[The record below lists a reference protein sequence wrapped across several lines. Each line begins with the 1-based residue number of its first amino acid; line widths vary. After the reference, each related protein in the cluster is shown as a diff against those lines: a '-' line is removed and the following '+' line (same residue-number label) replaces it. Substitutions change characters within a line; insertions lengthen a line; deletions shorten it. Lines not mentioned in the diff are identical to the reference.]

1 MPAAGGAL
9 KRIHLVEND
18 PIYRTCFAI
27 HRGGHRQKAL
37 DWFCKRIGVGPEP
50 SATPRATPRLPSSPS
65 PAIMCFVIWFHE
77 SIGDVPTADAAV
89 LLLTEALHAALH
101 VMNTIGLE
109 ITDDSEEA
117 LTYYHGYLVR
127 EIHKS
132 LWHERKQN
140 DSSSR
145 EDVPG

>member
-27 HRGGHRQKAL
+27 HRGGPRQKAL

-50 SATPRATPRLPSSPS
+50 LRNPESNPKATVFTKPGY
-65 PAIMCFVIWFHE
+65 MCFVIWFHE
-77 SIGDVPTADAAV
+77 SIGDVPTADAAALV
-89 LLLTEALHAALH
+89 AHEALHAALH
-101 VMNTIGLE
+101 VMNTIGVE

-127 EIHKS
+127 EIHKR
-132 LWHERKQN
+132 LWPERKQN